1 MRMKAHLRLSLS
13 LLAVV
18 IGFGSQWNCTIQI
31 GPPAAPQKPAP
42 KPVAP
47 PPASGCVNQ
56 QPTYTLGEEAPLPNE
71 YAIVVGEFKPEKGKE
86 AEAAAAAYQLSAK
99 LREKRVFNSIWKK
112 ANGTIMVTVGKYG
125 TRKQAEG
132 KLKAIRD
139 RGFPEACVDQ
149 PSSPA
154 DFVVPNAECVDCEP
168 VIVKDDSCPECV
180 VVMFLIIVFVVI
192 VIASHAKNKPS
203 DKGKC

>member
-1 MRMKAHLRLSLS
+1 MRMKAHLKLLLSLV
-13 LLAVV
+13 AVV

-42 KPVAP
+42 KPVPP

-56 QPTYTLGEEAPLPNE
+56 QPTYALGEDAPLPNE
-71 YAIVVGEFKPEKGKE
+71 YSIVVGQFKPKKGQE
-86 AEAAAAAYQLSAK
+86 AETAAAAYKLSAK
-99 LREKRVFNSIWKK
+99 LREKRIYNSIWEK
-112 ANGTIMVTVGKYG
+112 ADGTIMVTVGKYG
-125 TRKQAEG
+125 TRKQAEE

-139 RGFPEACVDQ
+139 RGFPDACVDQ

-154 DFVVPNAECVDCEP
+154 DFVVPNADCPDCEP
-168 VIVKDDSCPECV
+168 QPPKDDSCPECV

-192 VIASHAKNKPS
+192 LIASQAKNKPS
-203 DKGKC
+203 EKGKS